1 MLQGYCYS
9 PPFPHSEAYCREK
22 IDVNKYHFEMHNFEQ
37 VPYEK
42 LYPAESLHYQARLRH
57 QRLKHCNHTWNVDE
71 LQAIMKL

>member
-9 PPFPHSEAYCREK
+9 PPFPHSEAYCKK

-42 LYPAESLHYQARLRH
+42 LYPVELLDEQARLRH
-57 QRLKHCNHTWNVDE
+57 QRLKHCNHTWIASE
-71 LQAIMKL
+71 LQAIMA